1 MTTLMSTHS
10 LQMSAGHLPL
20 FDHLEL
26 GIRAGDR
33 LGLIGANGC
42 GKSTLLALLAGERTP
57 QAGRVV
63 QAAACRCE
71 FVAQQL
77 PAGLSTLSTRAV
89 LLDALGNDPAAEW
102 QVDKLLAELQLEAQ
116 ATLPVSALSGG
127 QHSRLQ
133 IGRALLRQPNLLLL
147 DEPSNHLDL
156 PALLWLEQFLLGWRG
171 AFVLVSHDGRLLD
184 RVTDQTLIL
193 RDGQLHRFALPC
205 SQARAALAAEDEQ
218 ARLRRADEQKEIDRL
233 SASSKRLAIW
243 GREHDNEKLVRQAKS
258 MEKRIAR
265 LQEEQSQVAALAPW
279 RLELRGVSLPADTLL
294 RLEALDVSPAPALP
308 PLLRAEGLWL
318 RAGDRVALLGANG
331 TGKSSLLRQCWRE
344 LTDLSPQAGWYCHPG
359 ASIAYY
365 DQSLQQLADDATLS
379 DALYPLAPLPEVT
392 RRQALIRA
400 GFPYARHGQ
409 QVHTLSGGERAR
421 LLFLALSLG
430 SHHMLWLDEPT
441 NHLDL
446 AGKEELAEAIAAFPG
461 GVLLVSHDRELIERS
476 CNRFWLI
483 QDGRIQEAHSAE
495 RVYAELL
502 GDAPLPQAGSPARSG
517 DPQTAAATGMTK
529 RRCWRAGM
537 SSMPCSPPIWPAS
550 PGTRPRACSS
560 SGVTSWRA
568 LPSASGLPD
577 VSPEHPSLVTQHT
590 RPATAGRKEPP

>member
-1 MTTLMSTHS
+1 MTILMSTHS

-33 LGLIGANGC
+33 LGLVGANGC

-77 PAGLSTLSTRAV
+77 PARLSTLSTRAV
-89 LLDALGNDPAAEW
+89 LLDALGNDTSAEW

-116 ATLPVSALSGG
+116 AALPVSALSGG

-184 RVTDQTLIL
+184 RVTEQTLIL

-265 LQEEQSQVAALAPW
+265 LQEEQSQVAALSPW

-294 RLEALDVSPAPALP
+294 RLEALDVAPAPALP
-308 PLLRAEGLWL
+308 PLLHAEGLWL
-318 RAGDRVALLGANG
+318 RAGDKVALLGANG

-344 LTDLSPQAGWYCHPG
+344 LAAQSPQAGWYCHPG

-400 GFPYARHGQ
+400 GFPYVRHGQ
-409 QVHTLSGGERAR
+409 QVHSLSGGERAR

-483 QDGRIQEAHSAE
+483 RDGRIQEAHSAE
-495 RVYAELL
+495 RAYAELL
-502 GDAPLPQAGSPARSG
+502 GDAPSPAADKADLAVPAMGQAPAGPADDEETLLARWYEL
-517 DPQTAAATGMTK
+517 DALLAADLARKPRHQTP
-529 RRCWRAGM
+529 RLQQQWRDEL
-537 SSMPCSPPIWPAS
+537 
-550 PGTRPRACSS
+550 TRL
-560 SGVTSWRA
+560 TDQ
-568 LPSASGLPD
+568 LGL
-577 VSPEHPSLVTQHT
+577 VGS
-590 RPATAGRKEPP
+590 